1 MCVHLQ
7 SYWDRGIFD
16 VFVPAFLAHV
26 GIMEIMLSNSLEVSM
41 EGDLDVFVPAFLAC
55 FGVLEILWSPTACS
69 WELENVCRCRS
80 KQDNT
85 LRGMSNAGS
94 LVSSR
99 RGNLHILGRSSALAG
114 VANPFFLSCC
124 LVVVYAQFSA
134 ATG

>member
-26 GIMEIMLSNSLEVSM
+26 GIMEIVLSNSLEVST

-55 FGVLEILWSPTACS
+55 FGVLEILGSPTACS
-69 WELENVCRCRS
+69 WELENVCRCGS
-80 KQDNT
+80 KWDKDKA

-99 RGNLHILGRSSALAG
+99 RGNLHI
-114 VANPFFLSCC
+114 F
-124 LVVVYAQFSA
+124 
-134 ATG
+134 